1 MSSANVET
9 VVVHIDDVP
18 EELLQPPV
26 SIPTLTT
33 DDDKPCF
40 NDECVICFDNIK
52 TIKEEGHKVVSFQC
66 QHQICHTC
74 VVEYLK
80 NQVKMGLDITCPVCR
95 FMLLKADS
103 ASYQQHR
110 INFYNNNI
118 ISQDSDNDITENVEQ
133 TRRQMQNHIAI
144 QMQLYREQAQVN
156 RRRLSSIERRSHHR
170 TLKRLILCIP
180 CLVMVVLVFTL
191 IGLYNSGAL
200 K

>member
-103 ASYQQHR
+103 TSYQQHR

-118 ISQDSDNDITENVEQ
+118 ISQDSDENVEQ
-133 TRRQMQNHIAI
+133 RRRQMQNHIAI
-144 QMQLYREQAQVN
+144 QMQFYREQAQVN
-156 RRRLSSIERRSHHR
+156 RRRSLYRHR
-170 TLKRLILCIP
+170 ALKRLILCIP